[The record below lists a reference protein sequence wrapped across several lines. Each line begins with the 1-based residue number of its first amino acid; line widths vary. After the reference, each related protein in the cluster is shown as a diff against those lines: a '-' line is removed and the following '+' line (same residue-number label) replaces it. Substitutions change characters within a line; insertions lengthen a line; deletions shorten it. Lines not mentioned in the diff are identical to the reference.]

1 MAHKFVITDDDTEAD
16 ACPCP
21 LLPPTTRRARMDP
34 PTDSPTATTLPPA
47 SAIRRNAA
55 VNNPSA
61 KFPTNASTSKSNIE
75 ITSVNNMDEKTAARL
90 YERSMQ
96 GNGPYDAISV
106 NSEENVFEDISQAE
120 DDTFPNVYAPLTSYD
135 RVTSDY
141 ASNDAPS
148 EYASSTVQAS
158 NLSPAVASPTN
169 MMMGMPMQRDRTY
182 TDESAATASSSG
194 SVSKK
199 TLVKLMR
206 EQVDLVRRLTNAQLS
221 QKQEL
226 ERVKEE
232 KRALEEQ
239 QHEQQQQQ
247 MKQQQQ
253 QQLKQQQQQKKQ
265 QMQLQQQQQQMHQ
278 QAREQPYAMPHLF
291 PATRPARN
299 RADNGDSESDSRSVS
314 SRSFFKRSPMQHPR
328 RHPDSRYFKNNGYDE
343 NTIANGSPSMAS
355 TIMPRS
361 IVVNKNDMQNTKTG
375 PSGPS
380 HPAYTGPGACVGFS
394 KDRIEITHIPDR
406 NVVREEGGSCTSSM
420 WWGFS
425 RLCTILIPDFCL
437 FWIGSGVKITKT
449 MSREAKEEALT
460 LRKEARQAWRE
471 KVAIFIIMM
480 SFCAAFIGVSG
491 VIPMFL
497 CRETTIFTLVSK
509 GETGLR
515 LELEL

>member
-1 MAHKFVITDDDTEAD
+1 
-16 ACPCP
+16 
-21 LLPPTTRRARMDP
+21 
-34 PTDSPTATTLPPA
+34 
-47 SAIRRNAA
+47 
-55 VNNPSA
+55 
-61 KFPTNASTSKSNIE
+61 
-75 ITSVNNMDEKTAARL
+75 MDEQTAARL

-106 NSEENVFEDISQAE
+106 NSEENIFEDMSYAE
-120 DDTFPNVYAPLTSYD
+120 DDTFPEVYAPPTSYE

-141 ASNDAPS
+141 ASTDYPPS
-148 EYASSTVQAS
+148 EYASSTVQAG
-158 NLSPAVASPTN
+158 NLSPAIASPSN
-169 MMMGMPMQRDRTY
+169 EMMGMPMQRDRTY
-182 TDESAATASSSG
+182 TDESAASASSSG

-206 EQVDLVRRLTNAQLS
+206 EQVDLVRRLTNAQMS

-232 KRALEEQ
+232 KRVLE
-239 QHEQQQQQ
+239 EQQQQQ
-247 MKQQQQ
+247 MLMQQQEQQQEQMKQQQQ
-253 QQLKQQQQQKKQ
+253 HQQHQQTRQQRREQE
-265 QMQLQQQQQQMHQ
+265 QMQQ
-278 QAREQPYAMPHLF
+278 QARAQPYAMPHLF
-291 PATRPARN
+291 PATRPPRN
-299 RADNGDSESDSRSVS
+299 RADTGDSESDSRSVS

-328 RHPDSRYFKNNGYDE
+328 RHPDSKYFQNNNGYDE
-343 NTIANGSPSMAS
+343 NTIGNGSASMAS

-361 IVVNKNDMQNTKTG
+361 IVVNKNDAQNTKTG

-406 NVVREEGGSCTSSM
+406 NVVREEEGNCTSSM

-437 FWIGSGVKITKT
+437 FWIGSGVKITNK

-460 LRKEARQAWRE
+460 LRREARQAWRE

-497 CRETTIFTLVSK
+497 CRETTVFTLVSNK
-509 GETGLR
+509 CRQDWTTP
-515 LELEL
+515 